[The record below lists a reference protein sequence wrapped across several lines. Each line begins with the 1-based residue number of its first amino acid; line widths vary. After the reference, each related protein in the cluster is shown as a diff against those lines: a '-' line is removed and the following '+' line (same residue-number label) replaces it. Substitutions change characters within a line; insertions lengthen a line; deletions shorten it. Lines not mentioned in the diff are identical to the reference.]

1 MHLGYI
7 VIRTIRFTTKWK
19 HHANEVDYD
28 RNSSLCDTLA
38 SAMLDSSFSQKK
50 MLDSSLLSN
59 TFICA
64 VLHHPYCKLQIY
76 LRQHN
81 YLL

>member
-1 MHLGYI
+1 MMLLLFYHICHSVLLSILFSYI

-28 RNSSLCDTLA
+28 RNSSLCDTLK
-38 SAMLDSSFSQKK
+38 SA

-64 VLHHPYCKLQIY
+64 VLLPRYCKLQI
-76 LRQHN
+76 
-81 YLL
+81 